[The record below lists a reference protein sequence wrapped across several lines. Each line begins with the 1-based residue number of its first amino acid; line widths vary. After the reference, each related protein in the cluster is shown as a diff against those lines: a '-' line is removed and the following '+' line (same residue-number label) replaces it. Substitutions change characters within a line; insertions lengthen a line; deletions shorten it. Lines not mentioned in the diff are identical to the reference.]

1 MKLNLQEVQEQL
13 TAMKLDGW
21 LLYDFQG
28 LNPIARKLLGLQQA
42 LLTRRWFCWIPS
54 HGPMTLLCHRI
65 ERQGFEQLPA
75 STILFSSWE
84 EMQTGLEHVLQG
96 SKQLAM
102 EYSPQCFIPY
112 ISRVDAGTLEL
123 VRSLDKTVVSSADL
137 VQYFEARWSQEQLQ
151 SHLQASRLLMD
162 VLSATFAQVRDA
174 SRNRI
179 PLTEYQLQQSMCQ
192 RYREQGLESS
202 SPPIVAVN
210 QNTGNPHYEPCSDAS
225 APIREGD
232 LLLIDFWAKLA
243 KPNAV
248 YADYTW
254 VAFLGESVPAKILR
268 VWDIV
273 LEARDKTLEFVRSK
287 TSQQTAVRGWE
298 VDEVARHVISRAGFG
313 KYFIHRTGHSIGE
326 SDHGNG
332 ANMDGLETRDE
343 RLLIPRTCF
352 SIEPGIY
359 LPDFGIRS
367 ELNVYLDKEAL
378 LVTGDPIQ
386 QEIQRI

>member
-1 MKLNLQEVQEQL
+1 MTMDLQEVQAQL
-13 TAMKLDGW
+13 KAMKLDGW

-28 LNPIARKLLGLQQA
+28 LNPIARKLLGLQDA
-42 LLTRRWFCWIPS
+42 MLTRRWFCWIPA
-54 HGPMTLLCHRI
+54 HGPMTLLCHSI

-75 STILFSSWE
+75 PSVLFSSWE
-84 EMQTGLEHVLQG
+84 EMQAGLERLLQG
-96 SKQLAM
+96 SRRVAM

-112 ISRVDAGTLEL
+112 VSRVDAGTLEL
-123 VRSLDKTVVSSADL
+123 VRGLGKTVVSSADL
-137 VQYFEARWSQEQLQ
+137 VQYFEARWSREQLQ
-151 SHLQASRLLMD
+151 THLQASRLLMD
-162 VLSATFAQVRDA
+162 VLFETFDQVREA
-174 SRNRI
+174 TGNRI
-179 PLTEYQLQQSMCQ
+179 HLTEYELQQSMCQ
-192 RYREQGLESS
+192 RYRELGLETS

-210 QNTGNPHYEPCSDAS
+210 RNSGNPHYEPSSEGS
-225 APIREGD
+225 APIRAGD
-232 LLLIDFWAKLA
+232 LLLIDFWAKLSR
-243 KPNAV
+243 PEAV

-268 VWDIV
+268 VWDV
-273 LEARDKTLEFVRSK
+273 VREARDRTLEFVRSK
-287 TSQQTAVRGWE
+287 NGSGTAVRGWE
-298 VDEVARHVISRAGFG
+298 VDGVARQVISRAGFG
-313 KYFIHRTGHSIGE
+313 RYFIHRTGHSIGE

-367 ELNVYLDKEAL
+367 ELNVYLGEEEL

-386 QEIQRI
+386 QEIRKI